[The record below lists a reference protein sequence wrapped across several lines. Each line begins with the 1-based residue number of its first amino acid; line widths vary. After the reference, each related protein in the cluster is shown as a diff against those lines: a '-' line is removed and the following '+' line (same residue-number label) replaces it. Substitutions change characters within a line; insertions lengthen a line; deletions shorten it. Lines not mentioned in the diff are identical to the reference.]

1 MDDIGQR
8 EGDSTSRSRSERL
21 GDEEFKEAFA
31 DGIEEKV
38 SEEGKSRIKIKN

>member
-1 MDDIGQR
+1 MGQR

-21 GDEEFKEAFA
+21 GEEEFKEAIV

-38 SEEGKSRIKIKN
+38 SEEGNQKK